1 MSRRVHRTAVRI
13 GSLLCCLLLVSGCGS
28 WRGLANVPMPG
39 GPGTGKDHWTVF
51 VELRN
56 TLALNVN
63 SRVRVADVFVGR
75 VAKIELRQWKAL
87 VTLDLDHGVR
97 LPRNATAKVGQT
109 SVLGSQHVELE
120 APPDA
125 SPQPLVSGDT
135 IPLSRTAAFPT
146 TERTLASIA
155 TVLRGGGISNLETIS
170 NELDRLF
177 TGRAD
182 EIREFLD
189 ELDTFVTELNGQR
202 DGITRALDATDGLLK
217 VLAAGSDVVDA
228 ALTEL
233 PPLIDHF
240 DDKRELFADATT
252 ALGRLSRVTG
262 DAVEAARADLENNLR
277 LLQRPLTQLGYA
289 APYVLGALKVLLT
302 APFNIDDV
310 PKVVR
315 GDYVNISA
323 TLDFTL
329 SAIDNALLSGTG
341 FSGALRALEQAWGR
355 DPATMI
361 PDVRY
366 TPNPADLPPERG
378 R

>member
-1 MSRRVHRTAVRI
+1 MRHPIGKAVA
-13 GSLLCCLLLVSGCGS
+13 LLCCLVLVSGCGS

-39 GPGTGKDHWTVF
+39 GPGTGPDHSTIY

-75 VAKIELRQWKAL
+75 VSKIEFRPWKAL
-87 VTLDLDHGVR
+87 LTLDLDAGVR

-109 SVLGSQHVELE
+109 SVLGSQHVELA
-120 APPDA
+120 APPDP
-125 SPQPLVSGDT
+125 SPQPLRTGDT
-135 IPLSRTAAFPT
+135 IPLARTAAFPT

-155 TVLRGGGISNLETIS
+155 TVVRGGGISNLDSIS
-170 NELDRLF
+170 TELDKLF
-177 TGRAD
+177 TGRA
-182 EIREFLD
+182 EQIREFLGR
-189 ELDTFVTELNGQR
+189 LDTFVTELNAQR
-202 DGITRALDATDGLLK
+202 DGITRALDATDSLLK
-217 VLAAGSDVVDA
+217 ILAAGNNVVDA

-233 PPLIDHF
+233 PPLIAHF
-240 DDKRELFADATT
+240 DAQREVFADATI

-262 DAVEAARADLENNLR
+262 DAVEASRADLETNLA

>member
-1 MSRRVHRTAVRI
+1 MSRRNPTAVRLF
-13 GSLLCCLLLVSGCGS
+13 GLLCCLLLVSGCTS

-39 GPGTGKDHWTVF
+39 GPGTGPEHATVY

-63 SRVRVADVFVGR
+63 SRVRVADVFIGR
-75 VAKIELRQWKAL
+75 VSKIELRQWKAL
-87 VTLDLDHGVR
+87 LTLDLDAGVR

-109 SVLGSQHVELE
+109 SILGSQHVELE
-120 APPDA
+120 APPDP
-125 SPQPLVSGDT
+125 SPQPLRTGDT

-155 TVLRGGGISNLETIS
+155 TVLRGGGMSNLDTIS
-170 NELDRLF
+170 TELDKLF

-182 EIREFLD
+182 EIREFLNQ
-189 ELDTFVTELNGQR
+189 LDTFVTELNAQR
-202 DGITRALDATDGLLK
+202 DGITRALDATNAMLK
-217 VLAAGSDVVDA
+217 ILAAGNDVVAA
-228 ALTEL
+228 ALTDL
-233 PPLIDHF
+233 PPLIAHF
-240 DDKRELFADATT
+240 DDTRDEFADATI
-252 ALGRLSRVTG
+252 ALGRLSKVTG
-262 DAVEAARADLENNLR
+262 DAIDSSRADLETNLR

-323 TLDFTL
+323 TIDFTL

-341 FSGALRALEQAWGR
+341 FSGSLRALEQAWGR

>member
-1 MSRRVHRTAVRI
+1 MSRRGTRTAVRI
-13 GSLLCCLLLVSGCGS
+13 GSLLCCLLLVSACSS

-39 GPGTGKDHWTVF
+39 GPGTGKDHWTIF

-75 VAKIELRQWKAL
+75 VSKIELRQWKAL
-87 VTLDLDHGVR
+87 VTLDLDNGVR

-135 IPLSRTAAFPT
+135 IPLSRTAAYPT

-155 TVLRGGGISNLETIS
+155 MVLRGGGISNLETIS
-170 NELDRLF
+170 TELDRLF

-182 EIREFLD
+182 QIREFLNQ
-189 ELDTFVTELNGQR
+189 LDTFVTELNGQR
-202 DGITRALDATDGLLK
+202 DGITRALDATNGLLK

-233 PPLIDHF
+233 PPLIEHF

-262 DAVEAARADLENNLR
+262 DALEASRADLENNLR